1 MGNDSRDGWDP
12 KDVSGGGSILKTGL
26 ARRYKGTPS
35 LLVPLGNVQATGG
48 WHSVFLVAAAM
59 NLLAGARRPLLCFGH
74 CGLRHAAE
82 FATAGRPEARFGSL
96 QAVSAA

>member
-35 LLVPLGNVQATGG
+35 LLVPLGNVLAQATGG

-74 CGLRHAAE
+74 CGSGMPSNSPRLADPRWPDIP
-82 FATAGRPEARFGSL
+82 RL
-96 QAVSAA
+96 